1 MAVVCVHPS
10 REEVF
15 RRKFPVFK
23 PVGKSSA
30 DIMPSFVLD
39 SLFLAF
45 SLQAGEAEKLLQN
58 DVPSSRFV
66 FPNRSGRLTKSYFS
80 GQTSLRLCHSGI
92 LTGLEKSLPYAV
104 TRGV

>member
-1 MAVVCVHPS
+1 MAVVCVHPP

-45 SLQAGEAEKLLQN
+45 SLQAGEA
-58 DVPSSRFV
+58 
-66 FPNRSGRLTKSYFS
+66 
-80 GQTSLRLCHSGI
+80 
-92 LTGLEKSLPYAV
+92 
-104 TRGV
+104 